1 VPRGPFMRI
10 DNFFI
15 KLPRHPLLRALTVI
29 AGTVLLIGLAAMGLL
44 VGAAIIVVTALTVL
58 VRGWLRSRGR
68 RRADPD
74 VIEGEF
80 TVMPRG
86 TLPPAGDAS
95 TTRTGW

>member
-1 VPRGPFMRI
+1 MRI

-15 KLPRHPLLRALTVI
+15 KLPRHPLLRALMVI
-29 AGTVLLIGLAAMGLL
+29 AGTVLLGGLAAMGLL
-44 VGAAIIVVTALTVL
+44 VGAAIIVTMALTVL

-68 RRADPD
+68 RRADPG

-80 TVMPRG
+80 TVVPPAPRG

>member
-1 VPRGPFMRI
+1 MRI
-10 DNFFI
+10 DKFFI
-15 KLPRHPLLRALTVI
+15 KLPRHPLLRALMVI

-44 VGAAIIVVTALTVL
+44 VGAAVVVVTALAVL
-58 VRGWLRSRGR
+58 VRGWLRGRGR
-68 RRADPD
+68 RRGAEPD

-86 TLPPAGDAS
+86 TLPPAGETS